1 MESIFRLNERNCR
14 DCYKCI
20 RNCQVKA
27 IRYSDGHAQIIPQE
41 CIQCGECVIIC
52 PRHGHF
58 VQSSLDEVRRHIRQ
72 GEKVVVSVDSSFISD
87 LDVSS
92 IEDMRL
98 ALLQMGFYDAQ
109 ESAIGAE
116 VVSREYE
123 KIMMNEEV
131 NVLISS
137 ACPSVNML
145 VCKHYPDLV
154 KYLAQVE
161 SPMEVHCKRLRREYP
176 DAFIVYIGPCYARKT
191 EATQSDCCDAV
202 IMFSDLKDWMHE
214 VGVNVVNTGKRTDRG
229 IRARRY
235 PRQDGIVKS
244 MTRIPGWN
252 RVSVDGIADCM
263 AALDELRRGNID
275 KVFVEMTACEG
286 SCVNGPAIRSNR
298 YENRVR
304 GTVQVNRYAG
314 DYDFGIRET
323 RSVRKQF
330 SPDPVCLEAPSEAQ
344 IERILT
350 KMDKNSAET
359 ALNCGACGYP
369 TCREM
374 AAALCQGKAEMD
386 MCLPYMHEKA
396 ERHSRDVVN
405 NTLEAAD
412 RLIDKQMRVVQN
424 VASLLGET
432 TAETKVM
439 LVKLKEAIQDDE

>member
-27 IRYSDGHAQIIPQE
+27 IRYSDGHAQIIPHE

-58 VQSSLDEVRRHIRQ
+58 VQSSVDEVRRHIRQ
-72 GEKVVVSVDSSFISD
+72 GEKVVASVDSSFIAD

-137 ACPSVNML
+137 VCPSVNML

-176 DAFIVYIGPCYARKT
+176 DAYIVYIGPCYARKT
-191 EATQSDCCDAV
+191 ETAQSDCCDAV

-330 SPDPVCLEAPSEAQ
+330 VPDPVCLEVPSEAQ

-350 KMDKNSAET
+350 KMDKNTAET

>member
-1 MESIFRLNERNCR
+1 MDSIFRLNEQNCR

-20 RNCQVKA
+20 RNCLIKA

-41 CIQCGECVIIC
+41 CVQCGECVVIC

-58 VQSSLDEVRRHIRQ
+58 VHSDLEMVRRQIRN
-72 GEKVVVSVDSSFISD
+72 GVKVVASVDSSFIAD
-87 LDVSS
+87 LDVGS
-92 IEDMRL
+92 IEDMRAVL
-98 ALLQMGFYDAQ
+98 VQMGFYDSQ

-123 KIMMNEEV
+123 KIMMNGEV
-131 NVLISS
+131 DVLISS
-137 ACPSVNML
+137 VCPSINML
-145 VCKHYPDLV
+145 VCKHYPDLL

-191 EATQSDCCDAV
+191 EAMESKCCDAV
-202 IMFSDLKDWMHE
+202 LMFSDLKEWMHE
-214 VGVNVVNTGKRTDRG
+214 TGVSPINTGRQTERG

-235 PRQDGIVKS
+235 PRQDGVVKS
-244 MTRIPGWN
+244 MSRIPGWN
-252 RVSVDGIADCM
+252 RVSVDGLADCM
-263 AALDELRRGNID
+263 AALEELRSGSIS

-304 GTVQVNRYAG
+304 GTVEVNRYAG
-314 DYDFGIRET
+314 DYDFGIVEE
-323 RSVRKQF
+323 RSVRKKF
-330 SPDPVCLEAPSEAQ
+330 VADPIKRNVPSEEE
-344 IERILT
+344 IERVLA
-350 KMDKNSAET
+350 KLDKNTADT
-359 ALNCGACGYP
+359 ALNCGACGYS

-374 AAALCQGKAEMD
+374 AAAICQGKAEMD
-386 MCLPYMHEKA
+386 MCLPYLHEKA

-439 LVKLKEAIQDDE
+439 LVRLKEAIQDNE

>member
-1 MESIFRLNERNCR
+1 MESIFRLNVKNCR

-20 RNCQVKA
+20 RNCLIKA
-27 IRYSDGHAQIIPQE
+27 IRYSDGHAQIIQPE
-41 CIQCGECVIIC
+41 CIQCGECVVTC

-58 VQSSLDEVRRHIRQ
+58 VQSDLELVRRHIRA
-72 GEKVVVSVDSSFISD
+72 GDKVVASVDSSFIAD
-87 LDVSS
+87 LDVSC
-92 IEDMRL
+92 IEDMRA

-116 VVSREYE
+116 IVSREYE
-123 KIMMNEEV
+123 KIMMNEET

-137 ACPSVNML
+137 SCPSVNML
-145 VCKHYPDLV
+145 VCKHYPDLM

-161 SPMEVHCKRLRREYP
+161 SPMEVHCKRLKQEYP

-191 EATQSDCCDAV
+191 EAMEGECCDAV

-214 VGVNVVNTGKRTDRG
+214 TGVTVINSGKRTDRG

-235 PRQDGIVKS
+235 PRPDGIVKS
-244 MTRIPGWN
+244 MSRIPGWN
-252 RVSVDGIADCM
+252 RVSIDGLADCIS
-263 AALDELRRGNID
+263 ALEEIRQGSIN

-314 DYDFGIRET
+314 DYDFGVREE
-323 RSVRKQF
+323 RSVRKLF
-330 SPDPVCLEAPSEAQ
+330 IPDPVKRDVPSEDE

-350 KMDKNSAET
+350 KLDKNSAET

-386 MCLPYMHEKA
+386 MCLPYLHEKA

-439 LVKLKEAIQDDE
+439 LVRLKEAIQDDE

>member
-72 GEKVVVSVDSSFISD
+72 GEKVVASVDSSFISD

-191 EATQSDCCDAV
+191 EAAQSDCCDAV

-330 SPDPVCLEAPSEAQ
+330 NPDPVCLEVPSEAQ